1 MCLVYSTALLLE
13 KTHSLLELRLFH
25 CSIGEDGVCRLAR
38 AIPANSTLKNLV
50 LMDNP
55 LGEKGAKE
63 LVESLARNTT
73 IEELYLSEEYKNTI
87 SNSVVEY
94 DKVSKRVHWGLW

>member
-1 MCLVYSTALLLE
+1 MCLVSSTALLLE
-13 KTHSLLELRLFH
+13 KTHSLTELWLEN
-25 CSIGEDGVCRLAR
+25 CNIGEDGACQLAR
-38 AIPANSTLKNLV
+38 AIPANSTLKKLF

-73 IEELYLSEEYKNTI
+73 IEELYLPDEYEDTT
-87 SNSVVEY
+87 SSGVVEY
-94 DKVSKRVHWGLW
+94 GKFSERVIWC

>member
-1 MCLVYSTALLLE
+1 MCLVSSTALLLE
-13 KTHSLLELRLFH
+13 KTHSLTELWLFH
-25 CSIGEDGVCRLAR
+25 CSIGEDGACRLAR
-38 AIPANSTLKNLV
+38 AIPANSTLKKLT
-50 LMDNP
+50 LTHNP

-73 IEELYLSEEYKNTI
+73 IEKLYLPDEYEDTT

-94 DKVSKRVHWGLW
+94 YKFSKRVHWGLR

>member
-1 MCLVYSTALLLE
+1 MCLVSSTALLLE
-13 KTHSLLELRLFH
+13 KMHSLTELVLIE
-25 CSIGEDGVCRLAR
+25 CDIGEDGACRLAR

-50 LMDNP
+50 LTHNP

-63 LVESLARNTT
+63 LVESLAHNTT
-73 IEELYLSEEYKNTI
+73 IEELHLPRQYENTI

-94 DKVSKRVHWGLW
+94 DKVSKRVYWGLW